1 MQSLARGLEILE
13 ALAGER
19 ELALGE
25 IAARTRLSPS
35 TAHRL
40 LATLVAHGY
49 ALQSRPSGRYMLGYR
64 LTELAGAV
72 GERTARL
79 RAMARPALERIQSA
93 TGEAA
98 NLSVLAGASAVYID
112 QVEGTR
118 AVRMLARIG
127 ASVPAHASAAGKA
140 LLARSPDGAAAER
153 FGDGPLPA
161 YTATTITS
169 RDELAAELERVRS
182 RGWATDDEEHE
193 PGVGCVAAAIVDR
206 HGEPLAALSV
216 SAPIQRI
223 AAAGPETLG
232 RLLAASAA
240 EVSHAL
246 GVAGARGVGGS
257 VYA

>member
-1 MQSLARGLEILE
+1 VTRTAQPRGLVQSLARGLEILE

-19 ELALGE
+19 EMGLGE
-25 IAARTRLSPS
+25 VAARTGLRPS

-40 LATLVAHGY
+40 LATLVAQGY

-79 RAMARPALERIQSA
+79 RAIARPALERIQAA

-140 LLARSPDGAAAER
+140 MLSRAADGALDALLATGS
-153 FGDGPLPA
+153 LPA
-161 YTATTITS
+161 FTANTLTT
-169 RDELAAELERVRS
+169 REALEAELETVRA

-206 HGEPLAALSV
+206 RGEALAALSV
-216 SAPIQRI
+216 SAPTQRV
-223 AAAGPETLG
+223 AAAGPAVLG
-232 RLLAASAA
+232 RLLADRAA
-240 EVSHAL
+240 EVSGAL
-246 GVAGARGVGGS
+246 AS
-257 VYA
+257 